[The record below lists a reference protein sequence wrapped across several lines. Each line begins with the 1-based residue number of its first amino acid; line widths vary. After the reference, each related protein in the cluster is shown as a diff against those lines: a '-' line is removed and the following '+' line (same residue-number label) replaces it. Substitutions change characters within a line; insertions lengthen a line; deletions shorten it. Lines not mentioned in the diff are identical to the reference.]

1 MLVAL
6 DVKRS
11 MTHRNI
17 QILSD
22 LHFEFHRDSG
32 TSFLDSLDPSEVDI
46 LILAGDIATSD
57 ILLDA
62 IGGFCRMFPQVVMVA
77 GNHEYYHSDPESV
90 TRLLMRAEA
99 KYDNFCWL
107 NNDLRTVDG
116 VRFLG
121 GTLWFPQ
128 PTPDIWHNR
137 HQMNDFRVI
146 RGFEPWV
153 YDQNQ
158 ACVDAIHRY
167 ADRADVI
174 VTHHLPALECVDPR
188 YRGSTLNHY
197 FVHDM
202 TRFIEKCDV
211 PLWVYGHTHTSM
223 DFHIGQTRMVSNPLG
238 YPLESKKGRG
248 EYREKLLIKVPC
260 SESDH
265 RS

>member
-1 MLVAL
+1 
-6 DVKRS
+6 

-22 LHFEFHRDSG
+22 LHFEFHKDKG
-32 TSFLDSLDPSEVDI
+32 KSFLDSLDPSGVDTI
-46 LILAGDIATSD
+46 ILAGDIATSD

-62 IGGFCRMFPQVVMVA
+62 IGGFCRKFPQVVMVA
-77 GNHEYYHSDPESV
+77 GNHEYYHSNPDSV
-90 TRLLMRAEA
+90 TNLLLGAEA
-99 KYDNFCWL
+99 LHDNFCWL

-128 PTPDIWHNR
+128 PTPNIWHLR

-146 RGFEPWV
+146 KDFEPWV
-153 YDQNQ
+153 YDQNR

-174 VTHHLPALECVDPR
+174 VTHHLPALECVAPR
-188 YRGSTLNHY
+188 YRRSPLNHY

-202 TRFIEKCDV
+202 TRFIEQCGV
-211 PLWVYGHTHTSM
+211 PLWVYGHTH
-223 DFHIGQTRMVSNPLG
+223 DRQEHKIGSTRVVCNPLG
-238 YPLESKKGRG
+238 YPGESPQGV
-248 EYREKLLIKVPC
+248 YREKMILKVSPR
-260 SESDH
+260 SSDM
-265 RS
+265 